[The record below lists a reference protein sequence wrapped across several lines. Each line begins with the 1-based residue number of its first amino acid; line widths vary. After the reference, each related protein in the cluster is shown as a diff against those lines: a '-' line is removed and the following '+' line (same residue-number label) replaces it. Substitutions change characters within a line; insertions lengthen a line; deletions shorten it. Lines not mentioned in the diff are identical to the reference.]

1 MRAENL
7 VRVGTGS
14 SHENNVCSGALATA
28 MNETLISGL
37 GIVALMLGVLALWI
51 RDDHRDRPYHK
62 DAQERAAR
70 REKEWYSK
78 LD

>member
-1 MRAENL
+1 
-7 VRVGTGS
+7 
-14 SHENNVCSGALATA
+14 
-28 MNETLISGL
+28 MNQTLISGL
-37 GIVALMLGVLALWI
+37 GIVAMILGVLALWI